1 MLSRATSR
9 LVTRHAAVLPELPYQ
24 YHELEPYIS
33 ADIMELH
40 HSKHHQ
46 TYGQLFIIIY
56 IQISFN
62 FFENTLITTK
72 NPMKHIDL

>member
-9 LVTRHAAVLPELPYQ
+9 IVTRHAAVLPELPYQ
-24 YHELEPYIS
+24 YHELEPFIS

-46 TYGQLFIIIY
+46 TYGQWLEEI
-56 IQISFN
+56 
-62 FFENTLITTK
+62 LIFRK
-72 NPMKHIDL
+72 

>member
-1 MLSRATSR
+1 MLSITARRIGVNAIR
-9 LVTRHAAVLPELPYQ
+9 NAAVLPELPYQ

-46 TYGQLFIIIY
+46 TYGNARLYLLTQLIPIY
-56 IQISFN
+56 
-62 FFENTLITTK
+62 
-72 NPMKHIDL
+72 

>member
-1 MLSRATSR
+1 MLSRAVSR
-9 LVTRHAAVLPELPYQ
+9 VARNQVRYAAVLPELPYQ

-46 TYGQLFIIIY
+46 TYGKPDKI
-56 IQISFN
+56 
-62 FFENTLITTK
+62 TLR
-72 NPMKHIDL
+72 

>member
-1 MLSRATSR
+1 MLSRAVSR
-9 LVTRHAAVLPELPYQ
+9 VARNQVRYAAVLPELPYQ

-46 TYGQLFIIIY
+46 TYGKF
-56 IQISFN
+56 
-62 FFENTLITTK
+62 
-72 NPMKHIDL
+72 D

>member
-1 MLSRATSR
+1 MLSI
-9 LVTRHAAVLPELPYQ
+9 TRRINVNAIRNAAVLPELPYQ

-46 TYGQLFIIIY
+46 TYGNFVIY
-56 IQISFN
+56 CINSTFSKKS
-62 FFENTLITTK
+62 TT
-72 NPMKHIDL
+72 